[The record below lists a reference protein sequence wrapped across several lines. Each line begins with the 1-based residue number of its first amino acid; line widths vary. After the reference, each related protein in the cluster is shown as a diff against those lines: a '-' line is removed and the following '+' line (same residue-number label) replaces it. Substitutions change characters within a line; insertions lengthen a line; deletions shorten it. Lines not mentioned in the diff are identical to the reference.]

1 MYRAHCRGHYTRNSA
16 RPQPENFQIIFPTRE
31 GALLSPASTIR
42 GVIWTDGQES
52 ETEGV
57 RSFSARKFLPGTF
70 NRSVYMEGFMN
81 DESTFSKPKFSLDE
95 RFADDPLMQA
105 RLHQIADLRDR
116 MLAEGVSLDEVEART
131 VEQIRLMGQELLRS
145 IAQGKA
151 NQSTTQALKENPSLI
166 RDRKKK

>member
-1 MYRAHCRGHYTRNSA
+1 
-16 RPQPENFQIIFPTRE
+16 
-31 GALLSPASTIR
+31 
-42 GVIWTDGQES
+42 
-52 ETEGV
+52 
-57 RSFSARKFLPGTF
+57 
-70 NRSVYMEGFMN
+70 MEGFMN